1 MKRLPHDSLPL
12 DEFFRKKSLSLKW
25 FLNGFCFDG
34 RDRLFVYG
42 TTDETYA
49 PIRYDHCSLVGCYLP
64 LSASRGR

>member
-1 MKRLPHDSLPL
+1 MIRCLWTSSFEKRACPL
-12 DEFFRKKSLSLKW
+12 NS
-25 FLNGFCFDG
+25 FCFDG

-42 TTDETYA
+42 STDETFA

>member
-1 MKRLPHDSLPL
+1 MIRCLWTSSFEKRACPL
-12 DEFFRKKSLSLKW
+12 NG

-42 TTDETYA
+42 STDETYA
-49 PIRYDHCSLVGCYLP
+49 PIRYDHRSLVGCYLP